1 MLYALLTSMILN
13 FSISPDMSHE
23 NETHYTKNKIDN
35 YDIITISQS
44 GSLFYSVTNQI
55 LQSVNN
61 LNTNVTFIG
70 RANVGLES
78 TTFANNEIN
87 LTTLDNFL
95 YNLSIKTIESSVVD
109 YFYDEESAQAIRD
122 NKIVISELTASRY
135 ELNVGDYVNLV
146 GLNSEIIPIEVGKV
160 IKDSKIG
167 WFEGVVNKE
176 LGFKLGI
183 YRNIQAIIWDSH
195 INENFL
201 IELHKNI
208 NYRKVKLTFRE
219 NKVNKK
225 NILKLIDGVKSDIKF
240 TPYETIDQLLNY
252 CHKVAGVVG
261 IMFCEILGIDD
272 NNALIKANDL
282 GIAMQLTNIMRD
294 IFEDANMG
302 RVYLPHELFGRIN
315 PYDINIQNKD
325 VVDNIYSEKIDQIY
339 NIAETKYLS
348 GISGLKYLNYNHK
361 FIVYISAIM
370 YREIGNKII
379 KNKESYSSG
388 KRSYVSFI
396 KKIELIV
403 KCFFQIFLWKIKI
416 LK

>member
-23 NETHYTKNKIDN
+23 NENHYTKNKIDN

-55 LQSVNN
+55 LESVNN

-208 NYRKVKLTFRE
+208 NYRNVKLTFRE
-219 NKVNKK
+219 NRVNKNWVLPTALVK
-225 NILKLIDGVKSDIKF
+225 EMFGDFQIKERDGVWI
-240 TPYETIDQLLNY
+240 TTEPEWR
-252 CHKVAGVVG
+252 
-261 IMFCEILGIDD
+261 E
-272 NNALIKANDL
+272 
-282 GIAMQLTNIMRD
+282 
-294 IFEDANMG
+294 E
-302 RVYLPHELFGRIN
+302 
-315 PYDINIQNKD
+315 NIQNKRMPILGITRCHRLMWEPLEGAL
-325 VVDNIYSEKIDQIY
+325 NQIL
-339 NIAETKYLS
+339 EEGLEEYLS
-348 GISGLKYLNYNHK
+348 IEEW
-361 FIVYISAIM
+361 
-370 YREIGNKII
+370 R
-379 KNKESYSSG
+379 SSG
-388 KRSYVSFI
+388 GCYAPRRINRFEAGGSISRHAWGIAIDINTKSGYPPRVVEIFNDWGFAWGGTWTSPDEMHFELRDLSASVS
-396 KKIELIV
+396 KTSS
-403 KCFFQIFLWKIKI
+403 
-416 LK
+416 

>member
-23 NETHYTKNKIDN
+23 NENHYTKNKIDN

-55 LQSVNN
+55 LESVNN

-122 NKIVISELTASRY
+122 NKIVISELTSSRY

-219 NKVNKK
+219 NRVNKNWVLPTALVK
-225 NILKLIDGVKSDIKF
+225 EMFGDFQIKERDGVWI
-240 TPYETIDQLLNY
+240 TTEPEWR
-252 CHKVAGVVG
+252 
-261 IMFCEILGIDD
+261 E
-272 NNALIKANDL
+272 
-282 GIAMQLTNIMRD
+282 
-294 IFEDANMG
+294 E
-302 RVYLPHELFGRIN
+302 
-315 PYDINIQNKD
+315 NIQNKRMPILGITRCHRLMWEPLEGAL
-325 VVDNIYSEKIDQIY
+325 NQIL
-339 NIAETKYLS
+339 EEGLEEYLS
-348 GISGLKYLNYNHK
+348 IEEWK
-361 FIVYISAIM
+361 
-370 YREIGNKII
+370 
-379 KNKESYSSG
+379 SSG
-388 KRSYVSFI
+388 GCYAPRRINRFEAGGSISRHAWGIAIDINTKSGYPPRVVEIFNDWGFAWGGTWTSPDEMHFELRDLSASVS
-396 KKIELIV
+396 KTSS
-403 KCFFQIFLWKIKI
+403 
-416 LK
+416 

>member
-13 FSISPDMSHE
+13 FTISPDMSHE
-23 NETHYTKNKIDN
+23 NENHYTKNKIDN

-55 LQSVNN
+55 LESVNN
-61 LNTNVTFIG
+61 LNTNVAFIG

-87 LTTLDNFL
+87 LTTLDYFL

-219 NKVNKK
+219 NRVNKNWVLPTALVK
-225 NILKLIDGVKSDIKF
+225 EMFGDFQIKERDGVWI
-240 TPYETIDQLLNY
+240 TTEPEWR
-252 CHKVAGVVG
+252 
-261 IMFCEILGIDD
+261 E
-272 NNALIKANDL
+272 
-282 GIAMQLTNIMRD
+282 
-294 IFEDANMG
+294 E
-302 RVYLPHELFGRIN
+302 
-315 PYDINIQNKD
+315 NIQNKRMPILGITRCHRLMWEPLEGAL
-325 VVDNIYSEKIDQIY
+325 NQIL
-339 NIAETKYLS
+339 EEGLEKYLS
-348 GISGLKYLNYNHK
+348 IEEW
-361 FIVYISAIM
+361 
-370 YREIGNKII
+370 R
-379 KNKESYSSG
+379 SSG
-388 KRSYVSFI
+388 GCYAPRRINRFEAGGSISRHAWGIAIDINTKSGYPPRIVEIFNDWGFAWGGTWTSPDEMHFELRDLSASVS
-396 KKIELIV
+396 KTSS
-403 KCFFQIFLWKIKI
+403 
-416 LK
+416 

>member
-23 NETHYTKNKIDN
+23 NENHYTKNKIDN

-55 LQSVNN
+55 LESVNN

-219 NKVNKK
+219 NRVNKNWVLPTALVK
-225 NILKLIDGVKSDIKF
+225 EMFGDFQIKERDGVWI
-240 TPYETIDQLLNY
+240 TTEPEWR
-252 CHKVAGVVG
+252 
-261 IMFCEILGIDD
+261 E
-272 NNALIKANDL
+272 
-282 GIAMQLTNIMRD
+282 
-294 IFEDANMG
+294 E
-302 RVYLPHELFGRIN
+302 
-315 PYDINIQNKD
+315 NIQNKRMPILGITRCHRLMWEPLEGAL
-325 VVDNIYSEKIDQIY
+325 NQILD
-339 NIAETKYLS
+339 EGLQEYL
-348 GISGLKYLNYNHK
+348 
-361 FIVYISAIM
+361 
-370 YREIGNKII
+370 II
-379 KNKESYSSG
+379 EEWKSSG
-388 KRSYVSFI
+388 GCYAPRRINRFDAGGSISRHAWGIAIDINTKSGYPPRVVEIFNDWGFAWGGTWTSPDEMHFELRDLSASVS
-396 KKIELIV
+396 KTSS
-403 KCFFQIFLWKIKI
+403 
-416 LK
+416 

>member
-23 NETHYTKNKIDN
+23 NENHYTKNKIDN

-55 LQSVNN
+55 LESVNN

-78 TTFANNEIN
+78 TTSANNEIN
-87 LTTLDNFL
+87 LTTLDEFL

-135 ELNVGDYVNLV
+135 ELNVGDYINLV

-219 NKVNKK
+219 NRVNKNWVLPTALVK
-225 NILKLIDGVKSDIKF
+225 EMFGDFQIKERDGVWI
-240 TPYETIDQLLNY
+240 TTEPEWR
-252 CHKVAGVVG
+252 
-261 IMFCEILGIDD
+261 E
-272 NNALIKANDL
+272 
-282 GIAMQLTNIMRD
+282 
-294 IFEDANMG
+294 E
-302 RVYLPHELFGRIN
+302 
-315 PYDINIQNKD
+315 NIQNKRMPILGITRCHRLMWEPLEGAL
-325 VVDNIYSEKIDQIY
+325 NQIL
-339 NIAETKYLS
+339 EEGLEKYLS
-348 GISGLKYLNYNHK
+348 IEEW
-361 FIVYISAIM
+361 
-370 YREIGNKII
+370 R
-379 KNKESYSSG
+379 SSG
-388 KRSYVSFI
+388 GCYAPRRINRFDAGGSISRHAWGIAIDINTKSGYPPRVVEIFNDWGFAWGGTWTSPDEMHFELRDLSASVS
-396 KKIELIV
+396 KTSS
-403 KCFFQIFLWKIKI
+403 
-416 LK
+416 

>member
-23 NETHYTKNKIDN
+23 NENHYTKNKIDN

-55 LQSVNN
+55 LESVNN

-78 TTFANNEIN
+78 TAFANNEIN

-219 NKVNKK
+219 NRVNKNWVLPTALVK
-225 NILKLIDGVKSDIKF
+225 EMFGDFQIKERDGVWITTEPEWRK
-240 TPYETIDQLLNY
+240 E
-252 CHKVAGVVG
+252 
-261 IMFCEILGIDD
+261 
-272 NNALIKANDL
+272 
-282 GIAMQLTNIMRD
+282 
-294 IFEDANMG
+294 
-302 RVYLPHELFGRIN
+302 
-315 PYDINIQNKD
+315 NIQNKRMPILGITRCHRLMWEPLEGAL
-325 VVDNIYSEKIDQIY
+325 NQIL
-339 NIAETKYLS
+339 EEGLEKYLS
-348 GISGLKYLNYNHK
+348 IEEW
-361 FIVYISAIM
+361 
-370 YREIGNKII
+370 R
-379 KNKESYSSG
+379 SSG
-388 KRSYVSFI
+388 GCYAPRRINRFEAGGSISRHAWGIAIDINTKSSYPPRVVEIFNDWGFAWGGTWTSPDEMHFELRDLSASVS
-396 KKIELIV
+396 KTSS
-403 KCFFQIFLWKIKI
+403 
-416 LK
+416 

>member
-13 FSISPDMSHE
+13 FSISPNISHE
-23 NETHYTKNKIDN
+23 NENQYTKNKIDN

-95 YNLSIKTIESSVVD
+95 YNLSIKTIESSVLD

-208 NYRKVKLTFRE
+208 NYKKVKLTFRE
-219 NKVNKK
+219 NRVNKNWVLPTALVK
-225 NILKLIDGVKSDIKF
+225 EMFGDFQIKERDGVWI
-240 TPYETIDQLLNY
+240 TTEPEWR
-252 CHKVAGVVG
+252 
-261 IMFCEILGIDD
+261 E
-272 NNALIKANDL
+272 
-282 GIAMQLTNIMRD
+282 
-294 IFEDANMG
+294 E
-302 RVYLPHELFGRIN
+302 
-315 PYDINIQNKD
+315 NIQNKRMPILGITRCHRLMWEPLEGAL
-325 VVDNIYSEKIDQIY
+325 NQIL
-339 NIAETKYLS
+339 EEGLEEYLS
-348 GISGLKYLNYNHK
+348 IEEW
-361 FIVYISAIM
+361 
-370 YREIGNKII
+370 R
-379 KNKESYSSG
+379 SSG
-388 KRSYVSFI
+388 GCYAPRRINRFDAGGSISRHAWGIAIDINTKSSYPPRV
-396 KKIELIV
+396 V
-403 KCFFQIFLWKIKI
+403 QIFNDWGFAWGGTWTSPDEMHFELRDLSASVSKTSS
-416 LK
+416 

>member
-13 FSISPDMSHE
+13 FSISPDISHE
-23 NETHYTKNKIDN
+23 NENQYNKNKIDN

-78 TTFANNEIN
+78 TTFANNEIK

-95 YNLSIKTIESSVVD
+95 YNLSIKTIESSVLD

-219 NKVNKK
+219 NRVNKNWVLPTALVK
-225 NILKLIDGVKSDIKF
+225 EMFGDFQIKERDGVWI
-240 TPYETIDQLLNY
+240 TTEPEWR
-252 CHKVAGVVG
+252 
-261 IMFCEILGIDD
+261 E
-272 NNALIKANDL
+272 
-282 GIAMQLTNIMRD
+282 
-294 IFEDANMG
+294 E
-302 RVYLPHELFGRIN
+302 
-315 PYDINIQNKD
+315 NIQNKRMPILGITRCHRLMWEPLEGAL
-325 VVDNIYSEKIDQIY
+325 NQIL
-339 NIAETKYLS
+339 EEGLEEYLS
-348 GISGLKYLNYNHK
+348 IEEW
-361 FIVYISAIM
+361 
-370 YREIGNKII
+370 R
-379 KNKESYSSG
+379 SSG
-388 KRSYVSFI
+388 GCYAPRRINRFDAGGSISRHAWGIAIDINTKSSYPPRV
-396 KKIELIV
+396 V
-403 KCFFQIFLWKIKI
+403 QIFNDWGFAWGGTWTSPDEMHFELRDLSASVSKTSS
-416 LK
+416 

>member
-23 NETHYTKNKIDN
+23 NENHYTKNKIDN

-55 LQSVNN
+55 LESVNN

-183 YRNIQAIIWDSH
+183 YRNIQAIIWDSN

-219 NKVNKK
+219 NRVNKNWVLPTALVK
-225 NILKLIDGVKSDIKF
+225 EMFGDFQIKERDGVWI
-240 TPYETIDQLLNY
+240 TTEPEWR
-252 CHKVAGVVG
+252 
-261 IMFCEILGIDD
+261 E
-272 NNALIKANDL
+272 
-282 GIAMQLTNIMRD
+282 
-294 IFEDANMG
+294 E
-302 RVYLPHELFGRIN
+302 
-315 PYDINIQNKD
+315 NIQNKRMPILGITRCHRLMWEPLEGAL
-325 VVDNIYSEKIDQIY
+325 NQIL
-339 NIAETKYLS
+339 EEGLEEYL
-348 GISGLKYLNYNHK
+348 
-361 FIVYISAIM
+361 
-370 YREIGNKII
+370 II
-379 KNKESYSSG
+379 EEWKSSG
-388 KRSYVSFI
+388 GCYAPRRINRFDAGGSISRHAWGIAIDINTKSGYPPRVVEIFNDWGFAWGGTWTSPDEMHFELRDLSASVS
-396 KKIELIV
+396 KTSS
-403 KCFFQIFLWKIKI
+403 
-416 LK
+416 

>member
-23 NETHYTKNKIDN
+23 NENHYAKNKIDN

-55 LQSVNN
+55 LESVNN

-95 YNLSIKTIESSVVD
+95 YNLSIKTIESSVLD

-219 NKVNKK
+219 NRVNKNWVLPTALVK
-225 NILKLIDGVKSDIKF
+225 EMFGDFQIKERDGVWITTEPKWR
-240 TPYETIDQLLNY
+240 E
-252 CHKVAGVVG
+252 
-261 IMFCEILGIDD
+261 E
-272 NNALIKANDL
+272 
-282 GIAMQLTNIMRD
+282 
-294 IFEDANMG
+294 
-302 RVYLPHELFGRIN
+302 
-315 PYDINIQNKD
+315 NIQNKRMPILGITRCHRLMWEPLEGAL
-325 VVDNIYSEKIDQIY
+325 NQIL
-339 NIAETKYLS
+339 EEGLEKYLS
-348 GISGLKYLNYNHK
+348 IEEW
-361 FIVYISAIM
+361 
-370 YREIGNKII
+370 R
-379 KNKESYSSG
+379 SSG
-388 KRSYVSFI
+388 GCYAPRRINRFEAGGSISRHAWGIAIDINTKSGYPPRVVEIFNDWGFAWGGTWTSPDEMHFELRDLSASVS
-396 KKIELIV
+396 KTSS
-403 KCFFQIFLWKIKI
+403 
-416 LK
+416 

>member
-1 MLYALLTSMILN
+1 MLYALLTSLILN

-23 NETHYTKNKIDN
+23 NENHYTKNKIDN

-55 LQSVNN
+55 LESVNN

-78 TTFANNEIN
+78 TIFANNEIN

-122 NKIVISELTASRY
+122 SKIVISELTANRY
-135 ELNVGDYVNLV
+135 ELNVGDYINLV

-195 INENFL
+195 IDENFL

-219 NKVNKK
+219 NRVNKNWVLPTALVK
-225 NILKLIDGVKSDIKF
+225 EMFGDFQIKERDGVWI
-240 TPYETIDQLLNY
+240 TTEPEWR
-252 CHKVAGVVG
+252 
-261 IMFCEILGIDD
+261 E
-272 NNALIKANDL
+272 
-282 GIAMQLTNIMRD
+282 
-294 IFEDANMG
+294 E
-302 RVYLPHELFGRIN
+302 
-315 PYDINIQNKD
+315 NIQNKRMPILGITRCHRLMWEPLEGAL
-325 VVDNIYSEKIDQIY
+325 NQIL
-339 NIAETKYLS
+339 EEGLEEYL
-348 GISGLKYLNYNHK
+348 
-361 FIVYISAIM
+361 
-370 YREIGNKII
+370 II
-379 KNKESYSSG
+379 EEWKSSG
-388 KRSYVSFI
+388 GCYAPRRINRFDAGGSISRHAWGIAIDINTKSGYPPRVVEIFNDWGFAWGGTWTSPDEMHFELRDLSASVS
-396 KKIELIV
+396 KTSG
-403 KCFFQIFLWKIKI
+403 
-416 LK
+416 

>member
-23 NETHYTKNKIDN
+23 NENHYTKNKIDN

-55 LQSVNN
+55 LESVNN

-109 YFYDEESAQAIRD
+109 YFYDEESARAIRD

-219 NKVNKK
+219 NRVNKNWVLPTALVK
-225 NILKLIDGVKSDIKF
+225 EMFGDFQIKERDGVWI
-240 TPYETIDQLLNY
+240 TTEPEWR
-252 CHKVAGVVG
+252 
-261 IMFCEILGIDD
+261 E
-272 NNALIKANDL
+272 
-282 GIAMQLTNIMRD
+282 
-294 IFEDANMG
+294 E
-302 RVYLPHELFGRIN
+302 
-315 PYDINIQNKD
+315 NIQNKRMPILGITRCHRLMWEPLEGAL
-325 VVDNIYSEKIDQIY
+325 NQIL
-339 NIAETKYLS
+339 EEGLEEYL
-348 GISGLKYLNYNHK
+348 
-361 FIVYISAIM
+361 
-370 YREIGNKII
+370 II
-379 KNKESYSSG
+379 EEWKSSG
-388 KRSYVSFI
+388 GCYAPRRINRFDAGGSISRHAWGIAIDINTKSGYPPRVVEIFNDWGFAWGGTWTSPDEMHFELRDLSASVS
-396 KKIELIV
+396 KTSG
-403 KCFFQIFLWKIKI
+403 
-416 LK
+416 

>member
-13 FSISPDMSHE
+13 FSISPNMSHE
-23 NETHYTKNKIDN
+23 NENHYTKNKIDN

-55 LQSVNN
+55 LESVNN

-95 YNLSIKTIESSVVD
+95 YNVSIKTIESSVVD

-219 NKVNKK
+219 NRVNKNWVLPTALVK
-225 NILKLIDGVKSDIKF
+225 EMFGDFQIKERDGVWI
-240 TPYETIDQLLNY
+240 TTEPEWR
-252 CHKVAGVVG
+252 
-261 IMFCEILGIDD
+261 E
-272 NNALIKANDL
+272 
-282 GIAMQLTNIMRD
+282 
-294 IFEDANMG
+294 E
-302 RVYLPHELFGRIN
+302 
-315 PYDINIQNKD
+315 NIQNKRMPILGITRCHRLMWEPLEGAL
-325 VVDNIYSEKIDQIY
+325 NQIL
-339 NIAETKYLS
+339 EEGLEEYLS
-348 GISGLKYLNYNHK
+348 IEEWK
-361 FIVYISAIM
+361 
-370 YREIGNKII
+370 
-379 KNKESYSSG
+379 SSG
-388 KRSYVSFI
+388 GCYAPRRINRFEAGGSISRHAWGIAIDINTKSGYPPRIVEIFNDWGFAWGGTWTSPDEMHFELRDLSASVS
-396 KKIELIV
+396 KTSG
-403 KCFFQIFLWKIKI
+403 
-416 LK
+416 

>member
-23 NETHYTKNKIDN
+23 NENHYTKNKIDN

-55 LQSVNN
+55 LESVNN

-109 YFYDEESAQAIRD
+109 YFYDGESAQAIRD

-146 GLNSEIIPIEVGKV
+146 GLNSETIPIEVGKV

-219 NKVNKK
+219 NRVNKNWVLPTALVK
-225 NILKLIDGVKSDIKF
+225 EMFGDFQIKERDGVWI
-240 TPYETIDQLLNY
+240 TTEPEWR
-252 CHKVAGVVG
+252 
-261 IMFCEILGIDD
+261 E
-272 NNALIKANDL
+272 
-282 GIAMQLTNIMRD
+282 
-294 IFEDANMG
+294 E
-302 RVYLPHELFGRIN
+302 
-315 PYDINIQNKD
+315 NIQNKRMPILGITRCHRLMWEPLEGAL
-325 VVDNIYSEKIDQIY
+325 NQIL
-339 NIAETKYLS
+339 EEGLEEYLS
-348 GISGLKYLNYNHK
+348 IEEW
-361 FIVYISAIM
+361 
-370 YREIGNKII
+370 R
-379 KNKESYSSG
+379 SSG
-388 KRSYVSFI
+388 GCYAPRRINRFDAGGSISRHAWGIAIDINTKSGYPPRVVEIFNDWGFAWGGTWTSPDEMHFELRDLSASVS
-396 KKIELIV
+396 KTSS
-403 KCFFQIFLWKIKI
+403 
-416 LK
+416 

>member
-13 FSISPDMSHE
+13 FSISPDISHDNE
-23 NETHYTKNKIDN
+23 NQYNKNKIDN
-35 YDIITISQS
+35 YDMITISQS

-95 YNLSIKTIESSVVD
+95 YNLSIKTIESSVLD
-109 YFYDEESAQAIRD
+109 YFYDEESARAIRD

-219 NKVNKK
+219 SRVNKNWVLPTALVK
-225 NILKLIDGVKSDIKF
+225 EIFGDFQIKERDGVWI
-240 TPYETIDQLLNY
+240 TTEPEWR
-252 CHKVAGVVG
+252 
-261 IMFCEILGIDD
+261 E
-272 NNALIKANDL
+272 
-282 GIAMQLTNIMRD
+282 
-294 IFEDANMG
+294 E
-302 RVYLPHELFGRIN
+302 
-315 PYDINIQNKD
+315 NIQNKRMPILGITRCHRLMWEPLEGAL
-325 VVDNIYSEKIDQIY
+325 NQIL
-339 NIAETKYLS
+339 EEGLEEYLS
-348 GISGLKYLNYNHK
+348 IEEW
-361 FIVYISAIM
+361 
-370 YREIGNKII
+370 R
-379 KNKESYSSG
+379 SSG
-388 KRSYVSFI
+388 GCYAPRRINRFDAGGSISRHAWGIAIDINTKSSYPPRV
-396 KKIELIV
+396 V
-403 KCFFQIFLWKIKI
+403 QIFNDWGFAWGGTWTSPDEMHFELRDLSASVSKTGS
-416 LK
+416 

>member
-13 FSISPDMSHE
+13 FSISPDISHE
-23 NETHYTKNKIDN
+23 NENHYTKNKIDN

-55 LQSVNN
+55 LESVNN

-219 NKVNKK
+219 NRVNKNWVLPTALVK
-225 NILKLIDGVKSDIKF
+225 EMFGDFQIKERDGVWI
-240 TPYETIDQLLNY
+240 TTEPEWR
-252 CHKVAGVVG
+252 
-261 IMFCEILGIDD
+261 E
-272 NNALIKANDL
+272 
-282 GIAMQLTNIMRD
+282 
-294 IFEDANMG
+294 E
-302 RVYLPHELFGRIN
+302 
-315 PYDINIQNKD
+315 NIQNKRMPILGITRCHRLMWEPLEGALNQILEEGLEEYLIIEEWKSSGGCYAPRRINRFD
-325 VVDNIYSEKIDQIY
+325 AGGSISRHAWGIAIDI
-339 NIAETKYLS
+339 NT
-348 GISGLKYLNYNHK
+348 ISGYPPRVVEIFNDWGFAWGGTWTSPDEMHFELRDL
-361 FIVYISAIM
+361 SASVS
-370 YREIGNKII
+370 KT
-379 KNKESYSSG
+379 SS
-388 KRSYVSFI
+388 
-396 KKIELIV
+396 
-403 KCFFQIFLWKIKI
+403 
-416 LK
+416 

>member
-1 MLYALLTSMILN
+1 MLYALLTSIILN

-23 NETHYTKNKIDN
+23 NENHYTKNKIDN

-55 LQSVNN
+55 LESVNN

-219 NKVNKK
+219 NRVNKNWVLPTALVK
-225 NILKLIDGVKSDIKF
+225 EMFGDFQIKERDGVWI
-240 TPYETIDQLLNY
+240 TTEPEWR
-252 CHKVAGVVG
+252 
-261 IMFCEILGIDD
+261 E
-272 NNALIKANDL
+272 
-282 GIAMQLTNIMRD
+282 
-294 IFEDANMG
+294 E
-302 RVYLPHELFGRIN
+302 
-315 PYDINIQNKD
+315 NIQNKRMPILGITRCHRLMWEPLEGAL
-325 VVDNIYSEKIDQIY
+325 NQIL
-339 NIAETKYLS
+339 EEGLEEYLS
-348 GISGLKYLNYNHK
+348 IEEWK
-361 FIVYISAIM
+361 
-370 YREIGNKII
+370 
-379 KNKESYSSG
+379 SSG
-388 KRSYVSFI
+388 GCYAPRRINRFEAGGSISRHAWGIAIDINTKSGYPPRVVEIFNDWGFAWGGTWTSPDEMHFELRDLSASVS
-396 KKIELIV
+396 KTSS
-403 KCFFQIFLWKIKI
+403 
-416 LK
+416 

>member
-13 FSISPDMSHE
+13 FSISPDISHE
-23 NETHYTKNKIDN
+23 NENQYNKNKIDN

-55 LQSVNN
+55 LESVNN

-183 YRNIQAIIWDSH
+183 YRNIQAIIWDNH

-219 NKVNKK
+219 NRVNKNWVLPTALVK
-225 NILKLIDGVKSDIKF
+225 EMFGDFQIKERDGVWI
-240 TPYETIDQLLNY
+240 TTEPEWR
-252 CHKVAGVVG
+252 
-261 IMFCEILGIDD
+261 E
-272 NNALIKANDL
+272 
-282 GIAMQLTNIMRD
+282 
-294 IFEDANMG
+294 E
-302 RVYLPHELFGRIN
+302 
-315 PYDINIQNKD
+315 NIQNKRMPILGITRCHRLMWEPLEGAL
-325 VVDNIYSEKIDQIY
+325 NQIL
-339 NIAETKYLS
+339 EEGLEEYLS
-348 GISGLKYLNYNHK
+348 IEEW
-361 FIVYISAIM
+361 
-370 YREIGNKII
+370 R
-379 KNKESYSSG
+379 SSG
-388 KRSYVSFI
+388 GCYAPRRINRFDAGGSISRHAWGIAIDINTKSGYPPRVVEIFNDWGFAWGGTWTSPDEMHFELRDLSASVS
-396 KKIELIV
+396 KTSS
-403 KCFFQIFLWKIKI
+403 
-416 LK
+416 

>member
-13 FSISPDMSHE
+13 FSISPDISHE
-23 NETHYTKNKIDN
+23 NENQYTKNKIDN

-55 LQSVNN
+55 LESVNN

-95 YNLSIKTIESSVVD
+95 YNLSIKTIESSVLD
-109 YFYDEESAQAIRD
+109 YFYDEESARAIRD

-208 NYRKVKLTFRE
+208 NYKKVKLTFRE
-219 NKVNKK
+219 NRVNKNWVLPTALVK
-225 NILKLIDGVKSDIKF
+225 EMFGDFQIKERDGVWI
-240 TPYETIDQLLNY
+240 TTEPEWR
-252 CHKVAGVVG
+252 
-261 IMFCEILGIDD
+261 E
-272 NNALIKANDL
+272 
-282 GIAMQLTNIMRD
+282 
-294 IFEDANMG
+294 E
-302 RVYLPHELFGRIN
+302 
-315 PYDINIQNKD
+315 NIQNKRMPILGITRCHRLMWEPLEGAL
-325 VVDNIYSEKIDQIY
+325 NQIL
-339 NIAETKYLS
+339 EEGLEEYLS
-348 GISGLKYLNYNHK
+348 IEEW
-361 FIVYISAIM
+361 
-370 YREIGNKII
+370 R
-379 KNKESYSSG
+379 SSG
-388 KRSYVSFI
+388 GCYAPRRINRFDAGGSISRHAWGIAIDINTKSGYPPRVVEIFNDWGFAWGGTWTSPDEMHFELRDLSASVS
-396 KKIELIV
+396 KTSS
-403 KCFFQIFLWKIKI
+403 
-416 LK
+416 